1 MIFYF
6 VFSLYHDKINLRVY
20 LYPTVKDQICWWRQ
34 NIQNS
39 SRKMILAQTVDYTK
53 HTDGSNLL
61 WGAHYEDQTI
71 NGRWSDSEKTL
82 HINCLEL
89 LATKLAIKSVLLH
102 KVPVM
107 HLRTMSDKSTA
118 IAYINTCICC
128 SYTWQAEFISRH

>member
-6 VFSLYHDKINLRVY
+6 VFSLYHDKINLRIY
-20 LYPTVKDQICWWRQ
+20 LYPTVKGQICWWRQ

-39 SRKMILAQTVDYTK
+39 SRKMILAQTVDYTR

-89 LATKLAIKSVLLH
+89 LAIKLVIKSFLPRKVL
-102 KVPVM
+102 VR
-107 HLRTMSDKSTA
+107 HLRIMSDNSA
-118 IAYINTCICC
+118 AVEYINK
-128 SYTWQAEFISRH
+128 Q